1 MPFVSFRSWQLRV
14 RDIIDA
20 ANSIQERTNGM
31 TFEEFIDDDM
41 VWKSVL
47 YDFVVIGE
55 ATVNIPEEIRDRAP
69 DVPWREMRA
78 MRNVAT
84 HEYFQVLLEIV
95 WGTIHNNL
103 PSLVTSLQ
111 ALLENANTEEEG

>member
-1 MPFVSFRSWQLRV
+1 MSFRSWQLRV

-55 ATVNIPEEIRDRAP
+55 ATVNIPPEIRDRAP

-78 MRNVAT
+78 MRNIAT

-95 WGTIHNNL
+95 WGTTHNNL